1 LKSYFGTYHQP
12 GAGPVESTVLV
23 FDKMI
28 SIGYS
33 KTDGSNQMLQWP
45 LKDLTITTERSGD
58 CTLLRHLQMQ
68 GELRINGTEAAT
80 HIQSLQEELQKPW
93 IKRSSGRDWIRSTM
107 VFLGIAGLLVLV
119 YLLIV
124 PWLSEKLASKVPA
137 ATEREMGDA
146 VYNAMGMDT
155 KEDKASSAVLN
166 EFFKAMN
173 IPSRYDIRIS
183 VVDDGVIN
191 AFALPGGRIVV
202 YKPLLLQIRSY
213 PELAALL
220 SHEFTHINERHATK
234 RIFRSLGSRIF
245 ISLLFGK
252 FGAVTNVLVSQAENL
267 KHLQYSRNLEKEADM
282 EGLRILM
289 ERKIDPAGFT
299 DLFKH
304 LKNAA
309 PGSALPEFLGSHPDT
324 DKRMEYIQKAAPGAE
339 IKEIEKLSAIF
350 DQLKN
355 TL

>member
-1 LKSYFGTYHQP
+1 MKSYFGIYQLP
-12 GAGPVESTVLV
+12 GSDPVTSTVLV

-28 SIGYS
+28 SIGYRAA
-33 KTDGSNQMLQWP
+33 DGSNQMQQWP
-45 LKDLTITTERSGD
+45 LKGLQVTLQRANEIT
-58 CTLLRHLQMQ
+58 LVRHPQFP
-68 GELRINGTEAAT
+68 GELQISDTAAT
-80 HIQSLQEELQKPW
+80 AHLHSLQEELQKPW
-93 IKRSSGRDWIRSTM
+93 VRRRSGRDWIRSSM

-124 PWLSEKLASKVPA
+124 PWLSVKLAARVPA
-137 ATEREMGDA
+137 GTEREMGDA
-146 VYNAMGMDT
+146 VYQAMGMED

-166 EFFKAMN
+166 EFFKAMA

-267 KHLQYSRNLEKEADM
+267 KHLQYSRSLEKEADLQ
-282 EGLRILM
+282 GLDLLM
-289 ERKIDPAGFT
+289 ERKIDPVGFT
-299 DLFKH
+299 DLFHH
-304 LKNAA
+304 LQNAA
-309 PGSALPEFLGSHPDT
+309 PGSALPEFLESHPDT
-324 DKRMEYIQKAAPGAE
+324 EKRIDYIRQAAGKAAAAE
-339 IKEIEKLSAIF
+339 SAALSSIF

>member
-1 LKSYFGTYHQP
+1 MKSYFGIYHQP

-28 SIGYS
+28 SIGYRAA
-33 KTDGSNQMLQWP
+33 DGSNQMLQWP
-45 LKDLTITTERSGD
+45 LKDLIVTIERSSD
-58 CTLLRHLQMQ
+58 TTLLRHSQMP
-68 GELRINGTEAAT
+68 GDLRITGTAASA

-93 IKRSSGRDWIRSTM
+93 IHRSSGRDWLRSSM
-107 VFLGIAGLLVLV
+107 VFLGIAGLLVLA

-124 PWLSEKLASKVPA
+124 PWLSEKLATRVPA

-146 VYNAMGMDT
+146 VYNAMGMEA

-166 EFFKAMN
+166 EFFKAMA

-267 KHLQYSRNLEKEADM
+267 KHLQYSRSLEKESDLQ
-282 EGLRILM
+282 GLQILM

-299 DLFKH
+299 ALFNH
-304 LKNAA
+304 LQNAA
-309 PGSALPEFLGSHPDT
+309 PGNDLPEFLGSHPDT
-324 DKRMEYIQKAAPGAE
+324 DKRIEYIRKAAGNATINE
-339 IKEIEKLSAIF
+339 SATLSAIF

>member
-1 LKSYFGTYHQP
+1 MKSYFGTYHQP

-28 SIGYS
+28 SIGYR

-45 LKDLTITTERSGD
+45 LKDLTVTTERSD
-58 CTLLRHLQMQ
+58 DSTLIRHLQIP

-80 HIQSLQEELQKPW
+80 LIQSLQQELQKPW
-93 IKRSSGRDWIRSTM
+93 IQRSSGRDWIRSSM
-107 VFLGIAGLLVLV
+107 LFLGIAGLLVLV

-137 ATEREMGDA
+137 STEREMGDA

-166 EFFKAMN
+166 DFFKAMK
-173 IPSRYDIRIS
+173 IPSTYDIRIS

-267 KHLQYSRNLEKEADM
+267 KHLQYSRSLEKEADM

-289 ERKIDPAGFT
+289 ERKIDPVGFT

-304 LKNAA
+304 LQNAA

-324 DKRMEYIQKAAPGAE
+324 DKRMEYIRKAAGGADV
-339 IKEIEKLSAIF
+339 KEMEKLSIIF

>member
-1 LKSYFGTYHQP
+1 MKSYFGIYQQP
-12 GAGPVESTVLV
+12 GTGPVEATVLV

-28 SIGYS
+28 SIGYRS
-33 KTDGSNQMLQWP
+33 ADGSNQMLQWA
-45 LKDLTITTERSGD
+45 LKDLTVTPERSGD
-58 CTLLRHLQMQ
+58 TTLLRHSRLS
-68 GELRINGTEAAT
+68 GDLRINGTEAAA
-80 HIQSLQEELQKPW
+80 HIQALQAELQKPW
-93 IKRSSGRDWIRSTM
+93 IQRSSGRDWLRSTM
-107 VFLGIAGLLVLV
+107 VFLGIAGILVLV
-119 YLLIV
+119 YLLVV
-124 PWLSEKLASKVPA
+124 PWLSEKLAGKVPA

-146 VYNAMGMDT
+146 VYNAMGMEA

-166 EFFKAMN
+166 DFFKAMSV
-173 IPSRYDIRIS
+173 PSRYEIRIS

-267 KHLQYSRNLEKEADM
+267 KHLQYSRSLEKESDIQ
-282 EGLRILM
+282 GLQILM
-289 ERKIDPAGFT
+289 DRKIDPAGFME
-299 DLFKH
+299 LFHH

-309 PGSALPEFLGSHPDT
+309 PGTELPEFLGSHPDT
-324 DKRMEYIQKAAPGAE
+324 DKRIEYIRNAAANATVAE
-339 IKEIEKLSAIF
+339 SAALSAIF